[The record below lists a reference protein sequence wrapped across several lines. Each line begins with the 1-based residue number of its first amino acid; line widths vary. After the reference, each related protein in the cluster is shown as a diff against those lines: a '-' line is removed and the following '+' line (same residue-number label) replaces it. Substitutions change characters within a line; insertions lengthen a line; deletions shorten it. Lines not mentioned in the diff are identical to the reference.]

1 MRVAVIGGG
10 PGGYVAAIKAAM
22 LGADVTVIEKRR
34 VGGTCL
40 NVGCIP
46 TKALLASSSLLTSIK
61 EAKDFGINIDGN
73 IEPNFENIMGRKNK
87 IVNQLISGI
96 EFLFNKRGI
105 KLVNGFGKL
114 ISNNEIEVIKE
125 DGSKEVVEA
134 DKIILANG
142 SAPVIL
148 PMFPYDGESIITS
161 DEALNLTEVPKSLL
175 IVGGGVIGCEFGQ
188 FFRSLGTEVTIVEM
202 FDQILPLEDKDVAKQ
217 LQRQF
222 KKDKIRVMTGIRIEK
237 CEILDNQV
245 VATLSNGKQVKAEK
259 ALLSIGRRPYLEN
272 SGVQELGIELDRGKI
287 VVNENLET
295 NINGIYAIG
304 DIINTPFLAHVASKE
319 GLVAAQNAVLGNS
332 KTVNYTAIPRCV
344 YTEPEVAGVGQTEKE
359 LQEKGIEYHIGQFD
373 FRALGKA
380 QAIGHFQGFIKILAD
395 TEDKIIGA
403 SIVGPH
409 ATDLLTEL
417 SLAVHLGLTVEQV
430 GDVIHAHPTLSE
442 GIMEALH
449 DVHGECVHSAPQLA
463 KDKP

>member
-1 MRVAVIGGG
+1 MKVAVIGGG

-46 TKALLASSSLLTSIK
+46 TKALLASSSLITSIK
-61 EAKDFGINIDGN
+61 EAKDFGISIDGN
-73 IEPNFENIMGRKNK
+73 IEADFESIMGRKNK
-87 IVNQLISGI
+87 IVNQLINGI
-96 EFLFNKRGI
+96 EFLFDKRGI

-114 ISNNEIEVIKE
+114 IDKNKIEVKKEDGTIEVI
-125 DGSKEVVEA
+125 EA

-142 SAPVIL
+142 SQPVIL
-148 PMFPYDGESIITS
+148 PMFPYDGETIITS
-161 DEALNLTEVPKSLL
+161 DEALNLKEVPKSLL

-188 FFRSLGTEVTIVEM
+188 FFKTLGTEVTIVEM
-202 FDQILPLEDKDVAKQ
+202 FDQLLPLEDKDVAKQ

-222 KKDKIRVMTGIRIEK
+222 KKDKIKVMTGIRIEK
-237 CEILDNQV
+237 CEIVDDEV
-245 VATLSNGKQVKAEK
+245 VATLSNGKQIKAEK
-259 ALLSIGRRPYLEN
+259 ALLSIGRKLYLDN
-272 SGVQELGIELDRGKI
+272 SGVEDIGITLERGKI

-295 NINGIYAIG
+295 NIEGIYAIG
-304 DIINTPFLAHVASKE
+304 DLINTPFLAHVASKE
-319 GLVAAQNAVLGNS
+319 GLIAAQNAVCGNS
-332 KTVNYTAIPRCV
+332 KTVNYKAVPRCV
-344 YTEPEVAGVGQTEKE
+344 YTEPEVAGVGKTEKE
-359 LQEKGIEYHIGQFD
+359 LQQQDITYKVGQFD

-395 TEDKIIGA
+395 QEDKVIGA

-449 DVHGECVHSAPQLA
+449 DVHGECVHAAPKLA
-463 KDKP
+463 KA